1 MEKKED
7 VLKDLAERTGL
18 SKDTVNTVLNGIN
31 DSVLESIKTGKKYNL
46 GGLGKL
52 VLRES
57 KARKGRNPK
66 TGEEMD
72 IPAKKSIALR
82 PSKKVKDALN

>member
-66 TGEEMD
+66 TGKRW
-72 IPAKKSIALR
+72 ISPPRRALLYVHLKK
-82 PSKKVKDALN
+82 